1 MHDKKIEQAIAEL
14 TKNRAAEA
22 PQFDKV
28 LQRKR
33 PQRRGLWLAAAAI
46 LIPAAIL
53 VVAGLTGSKET
64 PIVETSIDV
73 VEWRAPSDVFLQPA
87 SDVWYSRAP
96 QLGDFSLS
104 IYDGTRREETP

>member
-14 TKNRAAEA
+14 TQNRAAQA

-33 PQRRGLWLAAAAI
+33 PLRSGVWLAAAAI

-64 PIVETSIDV
+64 PIVEASIDV
-73 VEWRAPSDVFLQPA
+73 VAWRAPSDVFLRPA
-87 SDVWYSRAP
+87 SDVWHRGAP

-104 IYDGTRREETP
+104 IYDGTSREETP